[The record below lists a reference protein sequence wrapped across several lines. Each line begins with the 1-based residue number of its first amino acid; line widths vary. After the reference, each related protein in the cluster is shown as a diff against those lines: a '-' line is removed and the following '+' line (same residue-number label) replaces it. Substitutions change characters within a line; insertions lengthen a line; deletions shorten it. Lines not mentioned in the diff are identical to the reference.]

1 MPPPTTPSFVAP
13 PSNIAGSTNQIG
25 TVTITDN
32 AGNVIKME
40 RLVINS
46 PTGDIVAAVDS
57 SGGLAVNLANDSLGA
72 SESTYIRRLLEL
84 LLVEIQVL
92 NANFVAANPGQQ
104 YISTKDVA
112 EVTQ

>member
-1 MPPPTTPSFVAP
+1 MATKPFPSFVAP
-13 PSNIAGSTNQIG
+13 PSNIAGSSNQIG
-25 TVTITDN
+25 TVSFTDA
-32 AGNVIKME
+32 AGNAIKVE
-40 RLVINS
+40 RVVINS
-46 PTGDIVAAVDS
+46 PVGDVVASVDA
-57 SGGLAVNLANDSLGA
+57 SGGLSVNLQTDSMGA
-72 SESTYIRRLLEL
+72 SESTAIRRLLEL